1 MSGQWF
7 SAWAACVSMKAAHSS
22 WSNRVEHSSQVGQES
37 LRTCENISVLSLLS
51 GSSSSS
57 IPPLLFFAVY
67 GPFPPFVFPFG
78 FPSWSSVSV
87 AVCGSPGLCSPCW
100 RPSGSQRLL
109 SSILRSPPF
118 TAGPKLHN
126 GVPAPFYLEGSQQF
140 LQAIAQVRP

>member
-1 MSGQWF
+1 M
-7 SAWAACVSMKAAHSS
+7 
-22 WSNRVEHSSQVGQES
+22 EHSSQVGQES
-37 LRTCENISVLSLLS
+37 LRTYENISVLSLLS

-100 RPSGSQRLL
+100 RPSGSQRVTKLHLKISLL
-109 SSILRSPPF
+109 SLLAPSSTTEFLPHSVL
-118 TAGPKLHN
+118 KDHN
-126 GVPAPFYLEGSQQF
+126 SSSRQL
-140 LQAIAQVRP
+140 LK